1 MDTVDKYSRAQQ
13 LELLTAQRIVK
24 EHAPKNVQLIKENL
38 QDNVIYRTVES
49 YVYKDYN
56 LVDPRL
62 RVRQSRN
69 TTNLYTLL
77 VDNSSDWSNF
87 PKRSRGII
95 SYLDIMPQD
104 HGYEFL
110 VIPFDTA
117 TFGLCPAVDF
127 WLSFNY
133 LKDRTG
139 IAAMDTFNAH
149 LGNILSATS
158 LKKGDYYSRS
168 GTFVAAQQTLFETY
182 DDLKKG
188 FKQIDGILRGRNSI
202 AKKNLAFKINSI
214 FSGDFEKNYKGDF
227 LSYINELLNP
237 YKNMFLAEFSL
248 EQLFNQPTKSAS
260 DFFKLQTKEVWTDCK
275 SLLVKLKVVNTFF
288 HNFP

>member
-117 TFGLCPAVDF
+117 KFGLCSAVDF

-139 IAAMDTFNAH
+139 INAMDTFNVH
-149 LGNILSATS
+149 LGNILRETS
-158 LKKGDYYSRS
+158 LWDIHSS
-168 GTFVAAQQTLFETY
+168 LTY